1 MSNDGRRRSR
11 LVVVGNGMAG
21 VRTVEELL
29 SHAHDRFDI
38 TVIGAEPHPNYNRI
52 LLSSVLSG
60 ERTLDEIV
68 INPHRWYEEHRIRL
82 IAGKPVTAID
92 RSARQVT
99 LIDGRAISYDKLVL
113 ATGSKP
119 LAPPIPGLSLPNVRA
134 FRDIADAEAMIE
146 AARRYRCA
154 VVIGGGLLGL
164 EAAWG
169 LKRRGMSV
177 AVVHLMPTLM
187 DRQLDTAAGGLLRR
201 DLDARGIAF
210 FTGSQAEEI
219 IGSDR
224 AEAVGLAEG
233 RRIAA
238 DLVVLAVG
246 IQPNIDLAC
255 AAELDV
261 NRGILVGD
269 DMATSDPDVYA
280 VGECIEHNGR
290 VFGLVA
296 PIWEQAKVCGARLA
310 GDTVAAYVPP
320 PVFTSLKITGVDVF
334 SAGALAADDEGCE
347 EITLHDAQC
356 GLYKKVILRDD
367 RVVGCTLYGAVTDGS
382 WYVQLMRDKVDV
394 ARFRDQIVFGR
405 GFAEQAGAA
414 PQFYPAALPG
424 ADSSADIEGLPWQ
437 AT

>member
-1 MSNDGRRRSR
+1 
-11 LVVVGNGMAG
+11 MAG
-21 VRTVEELL
+21 IRTVEELL
-29 SHAHDRFDI
+29 SHAPDRFDI

-60 ERTLDEIV
+60 ERALDEIV
-68 INPHRWYEEHRIRL
+68 INPHRWYDEHRVHL

-92 RSARQVT
+92 RSTRQVT
-99 LIDGRAISYDKLVL
+99 LIDGGAISYDKLVL

-119 LAPPIPGLSLPNVRA
+119 LAPPIPGLGLPNVRA

-146 AARRYRCA
+146 AARRDRRA

-187 DRQLDTAAGGLLRR
+187 ERQLDTAAGELLRR
-201 DLDARGIAF
+201 DLDARGIVF
-210 FTGSQAEEI
+210 FTSSQAEEI

-224 AEAVGLAEG
+224 AEAVGLADG

-255 AAELDV
+255 AAKLDV

-290 VFGLVA
+290 TFGLVA

-310 GDTVAAYVPP
+310 GDTVAAYIPP

-334 SAGALAADDEGCE
+334 SAGALAADDESCE
-347 EITLHDAQC
+347 EITLHDAKC
-356 GLYKKVILRDD
+356 GLYRKVILRDD
-367 RVVGCTLYGAVTDGS
+367 RVVGCVLYGAVTDGS

-394 ARFRDQIVFGR
+394 ARFRDQLVFGR
-405 GFAEQAGAA
+405 DFAEQAGAT
-414 PQFYPAALPG
+414 PEIYPAALPE
-424 ADSSADIEGLPWQ
+424 ADAPGDIELLPWQ